1 MTMIQLIAC
10 IGMIAGLF
18 IVLHVSPRELSD
30 SLFSRLTA
38 APGSIRADINETT
51 RRKKAGFLRRE
62 ITEAQAVLAASGR
75 ADRFPMVCFTSL
87 LCFALGA
94 CIAIA
99 AGNAFLVPVL
109 AVGLMLTPFWY
120 VKLTAGSFKK
130 DVAAELET
138 ALSVITTAYLR
149 TENFQ
154 QAVEENVRYL
164 HPPVQEVFQR
174 FLMRIKHID
183 PDMDAA
189 LTDLKAAID
198 NEVWREWCDAVMACQ
213 ADRSLKSILTPIV
226 SKLSDMRVVNAE
238 LENLVFGPRKE
249 FITMAILVLINIP
262 LVRFINKD
270 WYHTLVATI
279 PGQMVIAVCLAAVF
293 VSFAFVVKLTQP
305 IEYRRWRVK
314 LLLFLFGAALAAG
327 LYFVLADLLK
337 IPRLATERALISAG
351 RKERSLVKSMETLV
365 LGWSLKLAP
374 LIRLDAY
381 KRRRLETKL
390 TAAGLDMTP
399 EVFTAYTVL
408 KPCLILLGIIP
419 CLLILPILTPLVV
432 VLALLTYFKESRRA
446 DELCKARMELVEGEL
461 PRFVATIHQELAA
474 SRDVLRILE
483 NYKKHAGPDFAR
495 ELDVLTA
502 DMRSSSY
509 EAALIRFEARMGS
522 AIISDIVRGLVGI
535 LRGDDGRMYFQMLS
549 HDLKALELQRLKAK
563 AAKIPP
569 KIRVFSFLMLMC
581 FMLTYI
587 VIIVYQIINSLGALF

>member
-10 IGMIAGLF
+10 IGMIAGIF
-18 IVLHVSPRELSD
+18 MVLHVSPRELSD
-30 SLFSRLTA
+30 SLFSCLTA

-51 RRKKAGFLRRE
+51 KRKKAGYLRRE
-62 ITEAQAVLAASGR
+62 ITEAQVVLAASGR

-87 LCFALGA
+87 LCFSLGA

-189 LTDLKAAID
+189 LVDLKAAID

-213 ADRSLKSILTPIV
+213 TDRSLTSILTPIV

-305 IEYRRWRVK
+305 IEYRR
-314 LLLFLFGAALAAG
+314 
-327 LYFVLADLLK
+327 
-337 IPRLATERALISAG
+337 
-351 RKERSLVKSMETLV
+351 
-365 LGWSLKLAP
+365 
-374 LIRLDAY
+374 
-381 KRRRLETKL
+381 
-390 TAAGLDMTP
+390 
-399 EVFTAYTVL
+399 
-408 KPCLILLGIIP
+408 
-419 CLLILPILTPLVV
+419 
-432 VLALLTYFKESRRA
+432 
-446 DELCKARMELVEGEL
+446 
-461 PRFVATIHQELAA
+461 
-474 SRDVLRILE
+474 
-483 NYKKHAGPDFAR
+483 
-495 ELDVLTA
+495 
-502 DMRSSSY
+502 
-509 EAALIRFEARMGS
+509 
-522 AIISDIVRGLVGI
+522 
-535 LRGDDGRMYFQMLS
+535 
-549 HDLKALELQRLKAK
+549 
-563 AAKIPP
+563 
-569 KIRVFSFLMLMC
+569 
-581 FMLTYI
+581 
-587 VIIVYQIINSLGALF
+587 